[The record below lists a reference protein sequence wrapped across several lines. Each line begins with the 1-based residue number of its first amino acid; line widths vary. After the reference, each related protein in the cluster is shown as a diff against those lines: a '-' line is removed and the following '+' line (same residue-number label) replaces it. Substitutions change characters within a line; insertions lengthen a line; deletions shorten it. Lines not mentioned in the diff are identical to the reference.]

1 LRGPQTCAERWNTS
15 ARALFTDDDAA
26 GVIMNHSIFAGLATP
41 T

>member
-1 LRGPQTCAERWNTS
+1 LRGPQTRAERWNMS
-15 ARALFTDDDAA
+15 APALFTDDDAA